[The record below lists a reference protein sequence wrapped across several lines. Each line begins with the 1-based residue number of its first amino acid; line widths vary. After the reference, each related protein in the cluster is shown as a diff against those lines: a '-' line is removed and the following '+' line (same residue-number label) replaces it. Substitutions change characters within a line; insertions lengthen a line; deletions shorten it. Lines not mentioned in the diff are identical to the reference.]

1 MLKKQVIIKK
11 SVIDS
16 IISYC
21 KMLHPREA
29 LLILRGKVKKDLL
42 VIDNLLIP
50 PFAYS
55 TPFYVGFPTHML
67 PFDTSIVGT
76 AHSHPNGVAEPS
88 LTDMH
93 NFIGFLSII
102 VGYPYE
108 DDDIRAYDSDG
119 NVVRFSIEQ

>member
-1 MLKKQVIIKK
+1 MLKKHVIIKK

-16 IISYC
+16 IVSYC

-42 VIDNLLIP
+42 IIDNLLIP
-50 PFAYS
+50 PFAYN

-67 PFDTSIVGT
+67 PFDASIVGT
-76 AHSHPNGVAEPS
+76 AHSHPNGVVEPS

-119 NVVRFSIEQ
+119 NIVRFSIEQ